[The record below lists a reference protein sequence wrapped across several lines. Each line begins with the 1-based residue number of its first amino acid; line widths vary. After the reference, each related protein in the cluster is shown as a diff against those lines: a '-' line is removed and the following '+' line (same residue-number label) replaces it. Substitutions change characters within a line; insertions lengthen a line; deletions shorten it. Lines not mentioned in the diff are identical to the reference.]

1 VSKPGE
7 VVDGKSRRQ
16 GSKVGDETRFHG
28 VFMAGVS
35 INQVVSIFDEAAAYG
50 HRENQD
56 VT

>member
-7 VVDGKSRRQ
+7 VVEGKSRRQ
-16 GSKVGDETRFHG
+16 GCKVGDETRFHG
-28 VFMAGVS
+28 VFMAGAS

-50 HRENQD
+50 HREIQD